1 MEQDKELKAMN
12 DIIVTLNGLED
23 NSRVR
28 VIKYVLERIE
38 LASNN
43 KFTLKQIDFPAVSSE
58 INETGYT
65 TTQSSPSF
73 LDIRTLKIQK
83 DPKSGIQMAVLVAY
97 YLQEVAS
104 IADRKEAI
112 DTRDIEKYF
121 KQAPY
126 KLPTGKNGAADV
138 LNNAKKA
145 GYLEATGRG
154 TYKLNPVGY
163 NLIAHGLPE
172 NPSVSFHGKKKTTK
186 KSGSKKTS
194 KKK

>member
-1 MEQDKELKAMN
+1 MEHDKELKAMN
-12 DIIVTLNGLED
+12 DIIAALEGIED
-23 NSRVR
+23 GARAR
-28 VIKYVLERIE
+28 VIKYVLERLGIT
-38 LASNN
+38 SNQLVPQQN
-43 KFTLKQIDFPAVSSE
+43 IFPASQSKVS
-58 INETGYT
+58 ETSPIAP
-65 TTQSSPSF
+65 SSPAF
-73 LDIRTLKIQK
+73 VDIRMLKEQK
-83 DPKSGIQMAVLVAY
+83 QPKSAIQMAVLVAY
-97 YLQEVAS
+97 YLQEVVS

-112 DTRDIEKYF
+112 DTGDIEKYF

-126 KLPTGKNGAADV
+126 KLPAGKNGAADV

-172 NPSVSFHGKKKTTK
+172 NSTTSSYGKKKATK